1 MRELTEEQKRELE
14 LLAAVRD
21 EDIDLSEMPEI
32 IDFTGFERGPFSE
45 ILQRRRDRAR
55 GLKSSPRNPV
65 PAKVKRI
72 A

>member
-1 MRELTEEQKRELE
+1 MRELTEEQKRELKS
-14 LLAAVRD
+14 LATLRD

-32 IDFTGFERGPFSE
+32 TDFTGFERGPLPD
-45 ILQRRRDRAR
+45 ILERRRNRLR
-55 GLKSSPRNPV
+55 GLNSNPLNPA